1 MFTEDIKVYVE
12 GYFSGPEDYT
22 FEVRMTSSNTF
33 QWRKY
38 RTGDSVCKTSTTGP
52 WCAFRGTGTL
62 SESHAT
68 LLEHGVYIMFA
79 TLEGKTTGDKWIFD
93 AYTFWSTTFSPV
105 QFTGNVNA
113 SPDDALLYVQGS
125 FIETLTRLSKLR
137 SWLTTVSF
145 DGVPFHQGPQ
155 ALLRRGRKIISSG
168 QT

>member
-62 SESHAT
+62 SDRTRHY
-68 LLEHGVYIMFA
+68 LN
-79 TLEGKTTGDKWIFD
+79 TGC
-93 AYTFWSTTFSPV
+93 T
-105 QFTGNVNA
+105 
-113 SPDDALLYVQGS
+113 
-125 FIETLTRLSKLR
+125 
-137 SWLTTVSF
+137 
-145 DGVPFHQGPQ
+145 
-155 ALLRRGRKIISSG
+155 
-168 QT
+168 

>member
-22 FEVRMTSSNTF
+22 FEVRMTSSTTF

-62 SESHAT
+62 SEVHAT

-79 TLEGKTTGDKWIFD
+79 TLEERQLGISGFLMRILFGRRLL
-93 AYTFWSTTFSPV
+93 V
-105 QFTGNVNA
+105 QF
-113 SPDDALLYVQGS
+113 
-125 FIETLTRLSKLR
+125 
-137 SWLTTVSF
+137 
-145 DGVPFHQGPQ
+145 
-155 ALLRRGRKIISSG
+155 SSLAM
-168 QT
+168 